1 MKTGLAI
8 EDLAAEVMRENSV
21 KLDYVVNSRDLRME
35 TWHNNLFLR
44 VLDSELMQ
52 IDNSLL
58 DQISNGI
65 NKEYDILF
73 EIEQDAKM
81 QQKNG
86 EE

>member
-44 VLDSELMQ
+44 VLDQDSDRIIFIHDL
-52 IDNSLL
+52 IK
-58 DQISNGI
+58 GI
-65 NKEYDILF
+65 L
-73 EIEQDAKM
+73 
-81 QQKNG
+81 
-86 EE
+86 

>member
-44 VLDSELMQ
+44 VLDQDSDRIEPLDIRKNAHRQ
-52 IDNSLL
+52 IAARLDNP
-58 DQISNGI
+58 
-65 NKEYDILF
+65 
-73 EIEQDAKM
+73 AK
-81 QQKNG
+81 
-86 EE
+86 